1 MVSVHE
7 KANRDW
13 NILGVWIFVGL
24 HLISENTI
32 SDHLYYTTYFFFF
45 FFPTWTLHAKGHS
58 LKDLQKIVF
67 VDYRNCLFKIK
78 V

>member
-1 MVSVHE
+1 MICFCEAVQV
-7 KANRDW
+7 NVPP
-13 NILGVWIFVGL
+13 L
-24 HLISENTI
+24 
-32 SDHLYYTTYFFFF
+32 F